1 MKILAL
7 DLGKYKTVG
16 CDYDRES
23 GQHRFTAS
31 FTTPAALERMVKEVK
46 PDRVVIEVCNIAGW
60 VCDRLRGLGV
70 EVQVANTNDDAW
82 RWRKVKKKNDRRDAL
97 KSAQL
102 SAVNQ
107 LREVHIPTI
116 EVRQWRALIAFRQ
129 QLVGRRGRMK
139 NHIRDLL
146 VSEGQLLPRGNSCWT
161 KLGISHLE
169 GLARP
174 LSEVGTNEM
183 WRGQLDIELRQL
195 KEVQQE
201 ITAVEE
207 KLEAIAAADPRIK
220 LLRTIP
226 GVGPRLAE
234 AIVAL
239 IDEPAR
245 FHHPR
250 EISAYIG
257 MVPKELD
264 SGETVRRG
272 SITKQGSR
280 LVRSLLVEVAWAS
293 LRHNPWARETYQR
306 ISGGKKSRK
315 KIAIVAVGRR
325 LLVRCWAMLRDGT
338 SWRPP
343 LSATASSDEGSAS
356 PSRGSLRCGGRQGAT
371 LNSASLNYS
380 TLRP

>member
-7 DLGKYKTVG
+7 DLGKFKTVG
-16 CDYDRES
+16 CAYDGAS
-23 GQHRFTAS
+23 GEHRFKTS
-31 FTTPAALERMVKEVK
+31 GTTRTGLAQLVKEVK

-60 VCDRLRGLGV
+60 VCDLLRGMGV
-70 EVQVANTNDDAW
+70 EVQVANTSEDAW
-82 RWRKVKKKNDRRDAL
+82 RWRKVKKKNDRCDAL
-97 KSAQL
+97 KIAQL

-107 LREVHIPTI
+107 VRAVHIPNI

-129 QLVGRRGRMK
+129 QLVRRRGKVK

-146 VSEGQLLPRGNSCWT
+146 VSEGQILPRGAKCWT
-161 KLGISHLE
+161 QLGQAHLE
-169 GLARP
+169 A
-174 LSEVGTNEM
+174 LSKDFSELGMDEL
-183 WRGQLDIELRQL
+183 WRGQLKVELRQL
-195 KEVQQE
+195 QE
-201 ITAVEE
+201 LQREIDQVEE
-207 KLEAIAAADPRIK
+207 KLDAIAKTEPRLA

-226 GVGPRLAE
+226 GVGPRLSE

-239 IDEPAR
+239 LDQPGR
-245 FHHPR
+245 FRKGR
-250 EISAYIG
+250 EVSAYVG

-272 SITKQGSR
+272 RITKHGSR
-280 LVRSLLVEVAWAS
+280 LVRSLLVEVAWAG
-293 LRHNPWARETYQR
+293 LRYNPWVRETFAR

-343 LSATASSDEGSAS
+343 LTTHRFAKT
-356 PSRGSLRCGGRQGAT
+356 
-371 LNSASLNYS
+371 
-380 TLRP
+380 

>member
-1 MKILAL
+1 MQILSL

-16 CDYDRES
+16 CAYERES
-23 GQHRFTAS
+23 GEHRFRTA
-31 FTTPAALERMVKEVK
+31 FTTRAALQQLVKEVK
-46 PDRVVIEVCNIAGW
+46 PDRVVIEVCGLAGW
-60 VCDRLRGLGV
+60 VCDALGEMGI

-97 KSAQL
+97 KAAQL

-107 LREVHIPTI
+107 IREVHIPRI

-129 QLVGRRGRMK
+129 QLVRRRGRMK

-146 VSEGQLLPRGNSCWT
+146 LREGQILPRGRTCWT
-161 KLGISHLE
+161 QKGVAWLE
-169 GLARP
+169 AMAQP
-174 LSEVGTNEM
+174 LSEMGMGEL
-183 WRGQLDIELRQL
+183 WRGELAIELRQL
-195 KEVQQE
+195 RAVQAEIEV
-201 ITAVEE
+201 AEE
-207 KLEAIAAADPRIK
+207 KLDAIGAADPRVQ

-239 IDEPAR
+239 LDRPER
-245 FHHPR
+245 FR
-250 EISAYIG
+250 KSSEVSSYIG

-264 SGETVRRG
+264 SGETQRRG
-272 SITKQGSR
+272 KITRHGSR
-280 LVRSLLVEVAWAS
+280 LVRSLLVEVAWAG
-293 LRHNPWARETYQR
+293 LRHNPWVRETYQR

-338 SWRPP
+338 VWQW
-343 LSATASSDEGSAS
+343 SATQNA
-356 PSRGSLRCGGRQGAT
+356 
-371 LNSASLNYS
+371 
-380 TLRP
+380 

>member
-16 CDYDRES
+16 CEYEMFS
-23 GQHRFTAS
+23 GVHRFKTIA
-31 FTTPAALERMVKEVK
+31 TTPTALAQLVREVK
-46 PDRVVIEVCNIAGW
+46 PERVVIEVCNIAGW
-60 VCDRLRGLGV
+60 VCDLLRELGV
-70 EVQVANTNDDAW
+70 AVQVANTNEDAW
-82 RWRKVKKKNDRRDAL
+82 RWRKVKKKNDRCDAL
-97 KSAQL
+97 KAAQL

-107 LREVHIPTI
+107 LRTVHIPQV
-116 EVRQWRALIAFRQ
+116 EVRQWRALIGFRQ
-129 QLVGRRGRMK
+129 QLVRRRGKVK

-146 VSEGQLLPRGNSCWT
+146 VSEGQILPRGARCWT
-161 KLGISHLE
+161 QL
-169 GLARP
+169 GLAH
-174 LSEVGTNEM
+174 LTALAKDFGELGMHEL

-195 KEVQQE
+195 QALQRE
-201 ITAVEE
+201 IEQVEE
-207 KLEAIAAADPRIK
+207 KLNAIAKAEPRIA

-226 GVGPRLAE
+226 GVGPRLSE

-239 IDEPAR
+239 LDQPERFQKAR
-245 FHHPR
+245 
-250 EISAYIG
+250 EVSAYVG

-272 SITKQGSR
+272 RITKHGSR
-280 LVRSLLVEVAWAS
+280 LVRSLLVEVAWAG
-293 LRHNPWARETYQR
+293 LRYNPWVRATFKR

-343 LSATASSDEGSAS
+343 LIGTV
-356 PSRGSLRCGGRQGAT
+356 
-371 LNSASLNYS
+371 
-380 TLRP
+380 